1 MRHTTQTM
9 NRVPATLAVIAP
21 TLALATTSSVSA
33 AAELAVDVAVAV
45 VEELI

>member
-9 NRVPATLAVIAP
+9 NKVPATLAVIAP
-21 TLALATTSSVSA
+21 TLALVTTSSVLV

-45 VEELI
+45 IEELM